1 MMENKTMSAK
11 TVWVF
16 ALILSL
22 GLIISAVVLSYT
34 LKQFNSGKN
43 SITVKGLAEKP
54 IQADTARWE
63 INLQTSSASATVP
76 EAYQLLDQ
84 QMTHGTAHRTLL
96 RRCTI

>member
-63 INLQTSSASATVP
+63 INLQTSSALATVP
-76 EAYQLLDQ
+76 EAYQ
-84 QMTHGTAHRTLL
+84 
-96 RRCTI
+96 

>member
-54 IQADTARWE
+54 IQADTAR
-63 INLQTSSASATVP
+63 
-76 EAYQLLDQ
+76 
-84 QMTHGTAHRTLL
+84 R
-96 RRCTI
+96 